1 MCGAPAP
8 SIAVAFLGR
17 RAPLATPYPC
27 SLSLTP
33 SPQSRPADEQPRHDT
48 CKPPTDACSD
58 AQELLTDACSD
69 ACLGT
74 IAAAVE
80 ELVCAAE
87 CADSGNTCQT
97 DSACW

>member
-48 CKPPTDACSD
+48 GKRPTEPISDPPKLHAYSS
-58 AQELLTDACSD
+58 SD